1 MRFRQK
7 QAENSE
13 IETKFPCQ
21 SLEAVLAHLN
31 AHGAVQLMARTFER
45 NLLLDT
51 ADRALSARG
60 CRLRL
65 RQNGDQKILTF
76 KRTQKLENGIAYR
89 EEIESACGDLDNVQL
104 IFSRLGF
111 DPFFVYEK
119 YRQVYQ
125 LENTKVMVDETP
137 IGLFIEVEGADEAS
151 IHSACS
157 KLGLDWESRIDQSYQ
172 ALFANWAAEQ
182 RYSGA
187 HMVFAQDN

>member
-1 MRFRQK
+1 MDTKQK
-7 QAENSE
+7 QAGNRE
-13 IETKFPCQ
+13 IETKFPCK
-21 SLEAVLAHLN
+21 SLEEVLANLN
-31 AHGAVQLMARTFER
+31 AQGAVQLMARTFER

-51 ADRALSARG
+51 ADRALSAGG

-89 EEIESACGDLDNVQL
+89 EEIESDFGDLDNMKL

-119 YRQVYQ
+119 YRRVYQ

-137 IGLFIEVEGADEAS
+137 IGLYVEIEGADEAS
-151 IHSACS
+151 IHSVCD
-157 KLGLDWESRIDQSYQ
+157 KLGLDWENRIDQSYQ
-172 ALFANWAAEQ
+172 TLFVNWAAEH

-187 HMVFAQDN
+187 HMVFAQTN